1 MKNPYRDM
9 AERWDAAAARRNLDS
24 DTPAPRV
31 PKPLPTHPMTTAE
44 TAAFIVA
51 AGRWARGEAAAPEY
65 VPQNERHHRRED
77 DQPEDDQPG
86 DIVLRI
92 VEQQRKEREGK

>member
-1 MKNPYRDM
+1 MSKFL
-9 AERWDAAAARRNLDS
+9 DAAYLVLEEAG
-24 DTPAPRV
+24 T
-31 PKPLPTHPMTTAE
+31 PMTAAE

-65 VPQNERHHRRED
+65 VPQNHRRED